1 MRKQDYRKLRG
12 TNKEVFELYNK
23 RKLIYLD
30 TVKLDDYENVY
41 VTADVNIK
49 PKALHR
55 MIKNTND
62 SIREYQIDNHDLRI
76 IIVSYKDG
84 FESYGQYDAISNCV
98 YYNDVIANKEI
109 LLKENIELGHIERHE
124 MWHFK
129 QADDYRKRFK
139 EISLNNYL
147 RYLAYANKKAKKFID
162 SRGINKDNIGVIS
175 VYANV
180 SYRSNRFDEVEAE
193 IMAKKGAK

>member
-12 TNKEVFELYNK
+12 TNKETFELCNK

-49 PKALHR
+49 PKALR
-55 MIKNTND
+55 GVIKNTND

-84 FESYGQYDAISNCV
+84 FESYEQYDVSF
-98 YYNDVIANKEI
+98 I
-109 LLKENIELGHIERHE
+109 LQQ
-124 MWHFK
+124 FD
-129 QADDYRKRFK
+129 Q
-139 EISLNNYL
+139 
-147 RYLAYANKKAKKFID
+147 
-162 SRGINKDNIGVIS
+162 
-175 VYANV
+175 V
-180 SYRSNRFDEVEAE
+180 ST
-193 IMAKKGAK
+193 ITIL

>member
-1 MRKQDYRKLRG
+1 MRKQNYRKLRG
-12 TNKEVFELYNK
+12 ADKEVFELYDK

-41 VTADVNIK
+41 VTVNVNIK
-49 PKALHR
+49 SKALHR

-175 VYANV
+175 AYANV